1 MRGKTFLFLMRIN
14 QRVKDFLIRL
24 LGLILGIGIL
34 AASVFGLVLVINA
47 IWWLIDNVFI
57 TPVNFFGFIGIIYI
71 ILAFGFTIKNSLKEN
86 KKELTKK
93 NIISETGLQ
102 LLIAGLFILVIYFIF
117 SVWSNPYL
125 IFLLPIIFLG
135 YRLIYKKG

>member
-1 MRGKTFLFLMRIN
+1 MGIN
-14 QRVKDFLIRL
+14 RSLKKILEILLTIAIVIGGFAVMVYGLLLIFQ
-24 LGLILGIGIL
+24 
-34 AASVFGLVLVINA
+34 AY
-47 IWWLIDNVFI
+47 WWLIDNVFI
-57 TPVNFFGFIGIIYI
+57 EVNNFLGFIGIIWL

-102 LLIAGLFILVIYFIF
+102 LLIAGLFILVLYFIF

>member
-1 MRGKTFLFLMRIN
+1 MGINRSLKKILEILLTIAIVIGGFAVMVYGGLFIFRA
-14 QRVKDFLIRL
+14 F
-24 LGLILGIGIL
+24 
-34 AASVFGLVLVINA
+34 
-47 IWWLIDNVFI
+47 WWLIDNVFI
-57 TPVNFFGFIGIIYI
+57 EVNNFLGFIGIIWL

-102 LLIAGLFILVIYFIF
+102 LLLAGLFILVIYFIF

>member
-1 MRGKTFLFLMRIN
+1 MRIN
-14 QRVKDFLIRL
+14 KYLKKVLEVLLAIAIVIIGFIAFVYGFLWI
-24 LGLILGIGIL
+24 
-34 AASVFGLVLVINA
+34 VQA

-57 TPVNFFGFIGIIYI
+57 EPVNFFGFIGIIYL
-71 ILAFGFTIKNSLKEN
+71 ILAFGFTIKNNLKEN
-86 KKELTKK
+86 KKELNRK

-102 LLIAGLFILVIYFIF
+102 ALITGLFILVIYFIF

>member
-1 MRGKTFLFLMRIN
+1 MRIN
-14 QRVKDFLIRL
+14 QRVKDFLIGL

-57 TPVNFFGFIGIIYI
+57 TPTNFFGFIGIIYF
-71 ILAFGFTIKNSLKEN
+71 ILAFGFTVKNNLKEN
-86 KKELTKK
+86 KKKLTRK

-102 LLIAGLFILVIYFIF
+102 TLILGLNIGVIALVVYLINLLIG
-117 SVWSNPYL
+117 
-125 IFLLPIIFLG
+125 
-135 YRLIYKKG
+135 KK

>member
-1 MRGKTFLFLMRIN
+1 MGIN
-14 QRVKDFLIRL
+14 RSLKKILEILLTIAFVIGGFAVMVYGLLLIFQ
-24 LGLILGIGIL
+24 
-34 AASVFGLVLVINA
+34 AY
-47 IWWLIDNVFI
+47 WWLIDNVFI
-57 TPVNFFGFIGIIYI
+57 EVNNFLGFIGIIWL

>member
-1 MRGKTFLFLMRIN
+1 MGINRSLKKILEILLTIAFVIGCFAVMVYGLLF
-14 QRVKDFLIRL
+14 
-24 LGLILGIGIL
+24 ILQ
-34 AASVFGLVLVINA
+34 AY
-47 IWWLIDNVFI
+47 WWLIDNVFI
-57 TPVNFFGFIGIIYI
+57 EVSNFLGFIGIIWL

>member
-1 MRGKTFLFLMRIN
+1 MRIN
-14 QRVKDFLIRL
+14 KYLKKVLEVLLAIAIVIIGFIAFFYGFLWI
-24 LGLILGIGIL
+24 
-34 AASVFGLVLVINA
+34 FQA

-57 TPVNFFGFIGIIYI
+57 EPGNFFGFIGIIYL
-71 ILAFGFTIKNSLKEN
+71 ILAFGFTIKNNLKEN
-86 KKELTKK
+86 KKELNRK

-102 LLIAGLFILVIYFIF
+102 ALITGLFILVIYFIF

-125 IFLLPIIFLG
+125 IFLLPIIILG

>member
-1 MRGKTFLFLMRIN
+1 MGINRSLKKILEILLSIAFVIGGFVAMVYGLLFIY
-14 QRVKDFLIRL
+14 Q
-24 LGLILGIGIL
+24 
-34 AASVFGLVLVINA
+34 AY
-47 IWWLIDNVFI
+47 WWLIDNVFI
-57 TPVNFFGFIGIIYI
+57 EPNNFLGFIGIIWL
-71 ILAFGFTIKNSLKEN
+71 ILAFGFTVKNSLKEN
-86 KKELTKK
+86 KKELNKK

>member
-1 MRGKTFLFLMRIN
+1 MRIN
-14 QRVKDFLIRL
+14 KYLKKVLEALLAIAIVIIGFIAFVYGFLWI
-24 LGLILGIGIL
+24 
-34 AASVFGLVLVINA
+34 VQA

-57 TPVNFFGFIGIIYI
+57 EPVNFFGFIGIIYL
-71 ILAFGFTIKNSLKEN
+71 ILAFGFTIKNNLKEN
-86 KKELTKK
+86 KKELNRK

-102 LLIAGLFILVIYFIF
+102 ALITGLFILVIYFIF

>member
-1 MRGKTFLFLMRIN
+1 MRIN
-14 QRVKDFLIRL
+14 KYLKKVLEVLLAIAIVIIGFIAFVYGFLWI
-24 LGLILGIGIL
+24 
-34 AASVFGLVLVINA
+34 VQA

-57 TPVNFFGFIGIIYI
+57 EPVNFFGFIGIIYL
-71 ILAFGFTIKNSLKEN
+71 ILAFGFTIKNNLKEN
-86 KKELTKK
+86 KKELNRK

-102 LLIAGLFILVIYFIF
+102 ALITGLLILVIYFIF

>member
-1 MRGKTFLFLMRIN
+1 MNKTKTWLIGLF
-14 QRVKDFLIRL
+14 
-24 LGLILGIGIL
+24 
-34 AASVFGLVLVINA
+34 AVLFICFSIFAYLNTY
-47 IWWLIDNVFI
+47 WWLIDNVFI
-57 TPVNFFGFIGIIYI
+57 EVNNFLGFIGIIWL

>member
-1 MRGKTFLFLMRIN
+1 MGINRSLKKILEILLTIAIVIGGFAVMVYGGLFIF
-14 QRVKDFLIRL
+14 Q
-24 LGLILGIGIL
+24 
-34 AASVFGLVLVINA
+34 AY
-47 IWWLIDNVFI
+47 WWLIDNVFI
-57 TPVNFFGFIGIIYI
+57 EVNNFLGFIGIIWL

>member
-1 MRGKTFLFLMRIN
+1 MGIN
-14 QRVKDFLIRL
+14 RSLKKILEILLTIAIVIGGFAVMVYGLLLIFQ
-24 LGLILGIGIL
+24 
-34 AASVFGLVLVINA
+34 AY
-47 IWWLIDNVFI
+47 WWLIDNVFI
-57 TPVNFFGFIGIIYI
+57 EVNNFLGFIGIIWL